1 MVRSSFNR
9 VLSEQTTQNST
20 AEVEIDIKNLKK
32 SHKELSI
39 EKSVSDLSSDG
50 AKSQYRAFANMS
62 LRIDSAIEKL
72 EEVAL
77 SFDDPENPLYQTLA
91 SVREDLASANEVAS
105 NRCDLIKRADED
117 PANGWRAL
125 TEFEKM
131 AENKKASNPERA
143 KMFTECLKKVSDEKK
158 KKNKVTAP
166 QLGASI
172 NQRPFLYGPG
182 YNPGVYNGQQSS
194 YGFSQ
199 QSSQG

>member
-20 AEVEIDIKNLKK
+20 QRAEVEIDIKNLKK

-50 AKSQYRAFANMS
+50 AKSQYRAFAIMS

-143 KMFTECLKKVSDEKK
+143 KMFTECLNV
-158 KKNKVTAP
+158 N
-166 QLGASI
+166 
-172 NQRPFLYGPG
+172 
-182 YNPGVYNGQQSS
+182 
-194 YGFSQ
+194 
-199 QSSQG
+199 